1 MPDELEIAIAQVR
14 DVGEVAGQQ
23 VVDADHRE
31 AAIEQRF
38 RKVRSDETGGA
49 GDDYAWH
56 VRPWSVSWVGE
67 SVARRGWGR
76 TTRISVSHMILM
88 SSVTDQFSM

>member
-1 MPDELEIAIAQVR
+1 MPDELKIAIAQVR
-14 DVGEVAGQQ
+14 DVGQVARQQ

-38 RKVRSDETGGA
+38 RQVRSDETGGA

-56 VRPWSVSWVGE
+56 VGLGLCLSW
-67 SVARRGWGR
+67 
-76 TTRISVSHMILM
+76 
-88 SSVTDQFSM
+88 